1 MATSGAGRAL
11 LLRGPNIGGKIN
23 SSSVLNP
30 LARNKSLLVPTK
42 NAELAAYSTTV
53 FQTPK
58 LGQQTK
64 PISETLDR
72 KLSAAPGVALDHEI
86 EEEMRIDI
94 RTEVPGKTS
103 DFYNF
108 VSTHFYI
115 ISIITCFISGIECTK
130 VPKEISKNPTNFLLL
145 VDPI

>member
-30 LARNKSLLVPTK
+30 RARNKSLLVPTK

-108 VSTHFYI
+108 VLTHFIVHYFYLKI
-115 ISIITCFISGIECTK
+115 GMISNLFS
-130 VPKEISKNPTNFLLL
+130 LLFR
-145 VDPI
+145 PYY

>member
-72 KLSAAPGVALDHEI
+72 KLSAAPGVARDHEI
-86 EEEMRIDI
+86 EEELRIDI
-94 RTEVPGKTS
+94 RTEVPGKPL

-108 VSTHFYI
+108 VVLFYN
-115 ISIITCFISGIECTK
+115 ISI
-130 VPKEISKNPTNFLLL
+130 
-145 VDPI
+145 

>member
-1 MATSGAGRAL
+1 MATSGVGRAL

-103 DFYNF
+103 DFHNF
-108 VSTHFYI
+108 VLTMEYYSTL
-115 ISIITCFISGIECTK
+115 
-130 VPKEISKNPTNFLLL
+130 FLSEDRDDLQSLL
-145 VDPI
+145 VAFQGRLLKK